1 MSAET
6 RRKCFEPFFTTKGE
20 RGTGLGLAMV
30 YGMVQRHLAEI
41 EIESELGKG
50 TTFSLIFAAA
60 ATAMPPANQDAAG
73 RRPAQSLRILLVDDD
88 PRTAKSLRR
97 VLEADGHRM
106 TVADGGQAGIDMFI
120 AAAERGEP
128 YAAVL
133 ADVGMP
139 YVDGRKVA
147 AAVKAASPLTPIVL
161 VTGWGQS
168 MRADDALPSHVDR
181 VLCKPPDIAELRR
194 ALAELT
200 A

>member
-1 MSAET
+1 
-6 RRKCFEPFFTTKGE
+6 
-20 RGTGLGLAMV
+20 MV

-97 VLEADGHRM
+97 VL
-106 TVADGGQAGIDMFI
+106 VADGGQAGIDMFI